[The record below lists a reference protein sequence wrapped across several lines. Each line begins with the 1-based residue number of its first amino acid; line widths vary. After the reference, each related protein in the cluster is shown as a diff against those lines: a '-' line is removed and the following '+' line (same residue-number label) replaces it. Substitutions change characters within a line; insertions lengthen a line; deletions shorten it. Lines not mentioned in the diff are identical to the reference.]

1 MDRCNNVATL
11 QGIKVEADAL
21 KIRCLNDIEAEEAKL
36 TVVTPPVI
44 ENGGDSDIPVTPPA
58 VKPAK
63 KRKSISIKSVS
74 TSSTWQIETADD
86 VKMYVAELEKR
97 LLDAL
102 EEDTIINIEF

>member
-1 MDRCNNVATL
+1 M
-11 QGIKVEADAL
+11 
-21 KIRCLNDIEAEEAKL
+21 
-36 TVVTPPVI
+36 PPVI
-44 ENGGDSDIPVTPPA
+44 ENSGDGDVPAPPPA
-58 VKPAK
+58 VKPVK

-102 EEDTIINIEF
+102 EDDTVINIEF